1 MNGVQVVRHGL
12 SKWRRPRQVVVVV
25 DLVQERAAAY
35 YNKCREEPIRR
46 AVGRLVR
53 ARLLRAFDGREAAIG
68 LLAADAADAAVDQGH
83 GFVGSVFVGVGSPTD
98 ASKRH
103 SGARLVARDQSLSR
117 VLAFDGGSVR

>member
-1 MNGVQVVRHGL
+1 MVMII
-12 SKWRRPRQVVVVV
+12 
-25 DLVQERAAAY
+25 DLVQERAASY
-35 YNKCREEPIRR
+35 DNKGREEPIRG

-53 ARLLRAFDGREAAIG
+53 ARLLRAFYRREAPIG

>member
-1 MNGVQVVRHGL
+1 M
-12 SKWRRPRQVVVVV
+12 VVVV

-35 YNKCREEPIRR
+35 YDKCREEPIRG
-46 AVGRLVR
+46 AVGRSVR
-53 ARLLRAFDGREAAIG
+53 AGLLRAFDGREAPIR

>member
-1 MNGVQVVRHGL
+1 M
-12 SKWRRPRQVVVVV
+12 VVVV
-25 DLVQERAAAY
+25 DLVQERAAS
-35 YNKCREEPIRR
+35 NNDCGREEPIRGP
-46 AVGRLVR
+46 VGRFVR
-53 ARLLRAFDGREAAIG
+53 ARLLRAFYRREASIG